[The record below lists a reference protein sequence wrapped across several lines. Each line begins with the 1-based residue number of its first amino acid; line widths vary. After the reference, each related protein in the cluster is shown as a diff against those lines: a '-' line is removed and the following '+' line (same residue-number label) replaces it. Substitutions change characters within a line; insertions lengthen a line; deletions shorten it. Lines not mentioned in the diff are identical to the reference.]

1 MDLGTL
7 ISLASVVDGKALWET
22 ALASLI
28 AGVGVTAIAS
38 MAIFGFA
45 HFADARRDNRVG
57 VAIAAGLLAVVASLA
72 FVASIVFGLIVM
84 VNG

>member
-1 MDLGTL
+1 MDAGAL
-7 ISLASVVDGKALWET
+7 ISLATVIDGKALWET

-45 HFADARRDNRVG
+45 HFADARRDNRTG
-57 VAIAAGLLAVVASLA
+57 IAIAAGLLAVVASLA
-72 FVASIVFGLIVM
+72 FVAAIAFGLIVM
-84 VNG
+84 VSG